1 MLMISGRDD
10 DITSHVSN
18 LSYCPSYLK
27 TEETAEEDKSDN
39 AFFNRVRNQEAQKL
53 GFSRS

>member
-39 AFFNRVRNQEAQKL
+39 AFFNRVRNQEA
-53 GFSRS
+53 